1 MKEATQQE
9 MILNAFIELDEIER
23 VILDK
28 IKNIDLNI
36 FNNSTAN
43 ILTDIE
49 KMAKNHIDKILNAK
63 KVMNI
68 NSLIKKNMTQDPI
81 DILQELNKYLIDLQS
96 LYNTNIINIT
106 NPYIRELFTEL
117 REETMKAISLIQIS
131 IVSIESKPVN
141 PNSIIK

>member
-1 MKEATQQE
+1 MQEITQQE

-43 ILTDIE
+43 ILSDIE

-68 NSLIKKNMTQDPI
+68 NSLIKKNMSQEPI
-81 DILQELNKYLIDLQS
+81 DILQELNKYLINLQS
-96 LYNTNIINIT
+96 LYNANIINIT